1 MSDPIVAVRLR
12 EVELDF
18 ILNAAPENDVETPT
32 SQLLADYQRYVDT
45 VLDLIENGVVE

>member
-1 MSDPIVAVRLR
+1 MSDPIAAIHLR

-18 ILNAAPENDVETPT
+18 ILNAAPDESAFQTEER
-32 SQLLADYQRYVDT
+32 LLAEYRRYVDT